1 MSSNAPP
8 LFICKKLMLARS
20 FVEPYTRVMSEKIVV
35 VSDLHGFDE
44 PLEKVTNHYG
54 DKPDRYLINGDLVG
68 AGPNTARVLDIAQ
81 EVDADITLGN
91 WELYLL
97 AGMLHKDEE
106 TRQRIQK
113 TARVFSDEKGILSA
127 IARSYGIATKA
138 TANSEKIERLKE
150 AMLEKG
156 HLQMLAQAAMYF
168 EGKDFIAIHAGL
180 TDTGW
185 LLQKQELFCSR
196 KDLLENTGEE
206 DEEDYDEPPQI
217 TSLPL
222 ARQQEAFQGS
232 HKIVVTGHT
241 HMPQG
246 ERITAG
252 GARVRIGSRL
262 ELREPLNVWQSWN
275 GGLREFS
282 QD

>member
-1 MSSNAPP
+1 MSKE
-8 LFICKKLMLARS
+8 L
-20 FVEPYTRVMSEKIVV
+20 VV
-35 VSDLHGFDE
+35 IGDLHGHYE
-44 PLEKVTNHYG
+44 PLEEAVDYYG
-54 DKPDRYLINGDLVG
+54 DAPDGYLINGDLIG
-68 AGPNTARVLDIAQ
+68 AGPSTARVLDIAQ
-81 EVDADITLGN
+81 EIDADINIGN

-97 AGMLHKDEE
+97 AGMLHEDEE

-127 IARSYGIATKA
+127 IARSYGIAAKGMTHG
-138 TANSEKIERLKE
+138 EKIERLKE

-156 HLQMLAQAAMYF
+156 HVQMLARAAMYF
-168 EGKDFIAIHAGL
+168 EERDFIVVHAGL

-185 LLQKQELFCSR
+185 LLQKQELFYAR
-196 KDLLENTGEE
+196 KDLLENTGKE
-206 DEEDYDEPPQI
+206 DEEEYDEPPQI

-222 ARQQEAFQGS
+222 ARQQEAYRGS

-246 ERITAG
+246 DRVTAG
-252 GARVRIGSRL
+252 GVRVRLGSRL
-262 ELREPLNVWQSWN
+262 ELHEPLFAWQSWN
-275 GGLREFS
+275 GELRESS